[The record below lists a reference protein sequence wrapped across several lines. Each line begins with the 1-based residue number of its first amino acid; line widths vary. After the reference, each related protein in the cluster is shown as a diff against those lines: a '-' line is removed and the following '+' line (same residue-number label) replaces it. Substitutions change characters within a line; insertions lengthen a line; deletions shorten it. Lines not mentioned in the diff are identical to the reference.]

1 MTEARK
7 LSLVDTRNCPQYKTE
22 AKLFIEDE
30 HPSGL
35 RQLVVQYE
43 GRPEFAAAIPDDW
56 TEQDISDFLLR
67 ALDAVGTCP
76 LWEVPAR
83 LYGSPVLF
91 RWWAGERPD

>member
-43 GRPEFAAAIPDDW
+43 GRPDFAAAIPDDW

-76 LWEVPAR
+76 LWEVPER
-83 LYGSPVLF
+83 LYGSPVVF

>member
-56 TEQDISDFLLR
+56 TETRRAMTPEVDAFLAEVR
-67 ALDAVGTCP
+67 ATLDHP
-76 LWEVPAR
+76 SL
-83 LYGSPVLF
+83 LM
-91 RWWAGERPD
+91 

>member
-1 MTEARK
+1 MTERQIGSTYCAHY
-7 LSLVDTRNCPQYKTE
+7 DTE
-22 AKLFIEDE
+22 AKFFLEDE

-76 LWEVPAR
+76 LWEVPER

-91 RWWAGERPD
+91 RWWAAERPD

>member
-1 MTEARK
+1 MTETRK
-7 LSLVDTRNCPQYKTE
+7 LRPIASAYCAQYKTDAE
-22 AKLFIEDE
+22 FFIEDE

-76 LWEVPAR
+76 LWEVPER

>member
-35 RQLVVQYE
+35 RQLVAQYE
-43 GRPEFAAAIPDDW
+43 WRPE
-56 TEQDISDFLLR
+56 
-67 ALDAVGTCP
+67 
-76 LWEVPAR
+76 
-83 LYGSPVLF
+83 YGSPVLF